1 MGLAFRMNPVSHA
14 LAAARRIEHHHDWGR
29 AVWHVWGEQASPRPR
44 LVLLHGGSGSWTH
57 WVRNVLPLSRTH
69 EIWALDLPGF
79 GDSDVPPGAT
89 DADDLVPVL
98 DDILSRACG
107 DEALTVVGFS
117 FGGMTAGLLA
127 AHHPSRI
134 AKLVLVG
141 VPGLGLFG
149 KDLPMRGMQAGM
161 SEAQQREVH
170 RFNLHAMMIAN
181 PNVIDDALIDL
192 QQANVA
198 RDRLRRRRIARTD
211 VLLRA
216 QPHWQCEVHGIW
228 GGRDALY
235 ANTLEQ
241 VPHVLHRLKSFHV
254 VEGAGHWVQYEAPE
268 AFHQALLSL
277 L

>member
-1 MGLAFRMNPVSHA
+1 MNPLSSA
-14 LAAARRIEHHHDWGR
+14 LAAAHRIEHRHDWGR
-29 AVWHVWGEQASPRPR
+29 AVWHVWGDASTPRPR

-57 WVRNVLPLSRTH
+57 WVRNVLTLSRTH
-69 EIWALDLPGF
+69 AVWALDLPGF
-79 GDSDVPPGAT
+79 GDSDVPPGVA

-98 DDILSRACG
+98 ETLFAQAFG

-127 AHHPSRI
+127 AQHPARLG
-134 AKLVLVG
+134 KLVLVG

-149 KDLPMRGMQAGM
+149 KDLPMRGMPAGM
-161 SEAQQREVH
+161 SEAQQRDVH
-170 RFNLHAMMIAN
+170 RFNLQTMMIARADR
-181 PNVIDDALIDL
+181 IDDALIDL

-235 ANTLEQ
+235 AQTLDQ
-241 VPHVLHRLKSFHV
+241 VPRVLHRLQSFQV
-254 VEGAGHWVQYEAPE
+254 IDGAGHWVQYEAPE
-268 AFHQALLSL
+268 AFHTALLSL